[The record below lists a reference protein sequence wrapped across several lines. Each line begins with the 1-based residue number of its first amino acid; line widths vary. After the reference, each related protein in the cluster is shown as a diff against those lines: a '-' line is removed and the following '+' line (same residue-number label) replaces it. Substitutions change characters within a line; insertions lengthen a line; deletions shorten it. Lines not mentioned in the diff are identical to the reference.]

1 MESTIDFE
9 KKEGHIDDHSKSDSA
24 GSSIPAFSR
33 QAHCRRRNPICRV
46 SRQDACSGREG
57 AHHRLAAVEFVL
69 DNTPFMNMLY
79 VLEGER
85 GNGRGRQL
93 VSHWEALMKAKGYPL
108 VMTSTQSDETAQHF
122 YRKLGYVDAG
132 ALLLQDE
139 PLEIIL
145 TKALR

>member
-93 VSHWEALMKAKGYPL
+93 VSHWEALMKAKGVSACNDFDPVRRNRPAFL
-108 VMTSTQSDETAQHF
+108 SEAWLCRRRSVAF
-122 YRKLGYVDAG
+122 AG
-132 ALLLQDE
+132 
-139 PLEIIL
+139 
-145 TKALR
+145 